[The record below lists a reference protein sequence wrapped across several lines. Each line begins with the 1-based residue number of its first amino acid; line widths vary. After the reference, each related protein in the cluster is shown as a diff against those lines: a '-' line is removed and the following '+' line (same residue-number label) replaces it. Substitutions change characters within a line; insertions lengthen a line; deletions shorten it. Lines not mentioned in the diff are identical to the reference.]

1 MSIVKDQN
9 LAPAGRRKIN
19 WVRDFMPALGGIE
32 ARFEQEQPFAGL
44 RVAVSVHLE
53 AKTANLGYVLAKGGA
68 EVRLT
73 GSNPLST
80 QDDVAAG
87 LADMGVETFGI
98 HGAMGEEYENLLIET
113 LKFKPHLV
121 VDDGGDLIHLL
132 GGKCADLGEHLI
144 GGCEETTTGILRLK
158 AREREGI
165 LPCAM
170 MAVNDAKAKHYYDN
184 KYGTGQSVW
193 DAIMH
198 TANLVVA
205 GKTVVVAGYG
215 WCGKGVA
222 MRAAGMGASVIVT
235 EVDPFKAL
243 DATMNGFRVMPMDEA
258 ARYGDIFVTV
268 TGCKDVITPKHF
280 AVMKHN
286 AILTNAGHFDCEVD
300 VAGARGAA
308 AHGGTW
314 RAWRP
319 WRSNGR
325 CAGTTS
331 RASPCPTAGCS
342 TSSVRGG
349 WSTWPPA
356 TATPP
361 RLWTCPSPSR
371 PWPWSGWSSTGT
383 AWRRRSTRC
392 PPKSTTPSAGSS
404 WPPWACPST
413 PLPPNRRSTSTAGR
427 RDGLS
432 AQGDGV
438 PCVNPAACTTA
449 PPPALYKAPVLSIAY
464 REKSR

>member
-1 MSIVKDQN
+1 MSIVKDPA
-9 LAPAGRRKIN
+9 LAPSGRRKIQ

-32 ARFEQEQPFAGL
+32 ARFEREKPFAGL
-44 RVAVSVHLE
+44 RIAVSVHLE
-53 AKTANLGYVLAKGGA
+53 AKTANLGYVLQKGGA

-87 LADMGVETFGI
+87 LADLGVETFGI
-98 HGAMGEEYENLLIET
+98 HGASPEEYEQHLIET

-132 GGKCADLGEHLI
+132 GGKCADLAEDLI
-144 GGCEETTTGILRLK
+144 GGCEETTTGILRLR

-198 TANLVVA
+198 TTNLIVA

-222 MRAAGMGASVIVT
+222 MRAKGMGAHVIVT

-258 ARYGDIFVTV
+258 AKYGDVFVTV

-286 AILTNAGHFDCEVD
+286 ALLTNAGHFDCEVD
-300 VAGARGAA
+300 VASLAEMAVA
-308 AHGGTW
+308 QE
-314 RAWRP
+314 
-319 WRSNGR
+319 
-325 CAGTTS
+325 
-331 RASPCPTAGCS
+331 
-342 TSSVRGG
+342 V
-349 WSTWPPA
+349 
-356 TATPP
+356 
-361 RLWTCPSPSR
+361 
-371 PWPWSGWSSTGT
+371 
-383 AWRRRSTRC
+383 
-392 PPKSTTPSAGSS
+392 
-404 WPPWACPST
+404 
-413 PLPPNRRSTSTAGR
+413 R
-427 RDGLS
+427 RDNIVGYTLPDGRVLNVIGEGRLVNLAAGNGHPAEIMDMSFAVQALALEWLVRNRDHLEKKVYNVPDSIDDEIGRVKLAAMGL
-432 AQGDGV
+432 AIDTLTPEQ
-438 PCVNPAACTTA
+438 TA
-449 PPPALYKAPVLSIAY
+449 YLNGWKA
-464 REKSR
+464 

>member
-32 ARFEQEQPFAGL
+32 ARFEREQPFAGL

-113 LKFKPHLV
+113 LKFKPHLI

-243 DATMNGFRVMPMDEA
+243 DATMNGFRVMKMEDA
-258 ARYGDIFVTV
+258 AMLGDLFVTS
-268 TGCKDVITPKHF
+268 TGCRDVITKDHF
-280 AVMKHN
+280 ARMKDN
-286 AILTNAGHFDCEVD
+286 AILCNAGHFNVEVD
-300 VAGARGAA
+300 VAWLEEHASETFQQRENIMGYRLADGRVLNVIADGRLVNLAA
-308 AHGGTW
+308 G
-314 RAWRP
+314 
-319 WRSNGR
+319 NGHPAEIMDMSFAVQALAAEWLVKHR
-325 CAGTTS
+325 DSLEKKLYDIPAEIDD
-331 RASPCPTAGCS
+331 AI
-342 TSSVRGG
+342 G
-349 WSTWPPA
+349 WA
-356 TATPP
+356 KLAA
-361 RLWTCPSPSR
+361 L
-371 PWPWSGWSSTGT
+371 
-383 AWRRRSTRC
+383 
-392 PPKSTTPSAGSS
+392 
-404 WPPWACPST
+404 
-413 PLPPNRRSTSTAGR
+413 
-427 RDGLS
+427 GLS
-432 AQGDGV
+432 IDRLTPEQEAYLHS
-438 PCVNPAACTTA
+438 
-449 PPPALYKAPVLSIAY
+449 AL
-464 REKSR
+464 